1 MCYRGTLVRMES
13 NSLLV
18 ERVQTGVRIEKRLV
32 KVLKAFFEYL
42 CRYPALEALG
52 RFSDALRRF
61 AAAQGKP
68 NLYHET
74 ITWAYV
80 LIIRQR
86 MAQSANQ
93 EWDEFA
99 QNNPDLFVWKKGI
112 LSRYY
117 SEEVLN
123 SDLARKVFIFPDK
136 QET

>member
-1 MCYRGTLVRMES
+1 MTDLIENFEQGKLEQFHHSDHLRM
-13 NSLLV
+13 
-18 ERVQTGVRIEKRLV
+18 
-32 KVLKAFFEYL
+32 AFEYL

-52 RFSDALRRF
+52 RFSDTLRRF

-68 NLYHET
+68 HLYHET

-86 MAQSANQ
+86 MAESANPRD
-93 EWDEFA
+93 WNEFA
-99 QNNPDLFVWKKGI
+99 RNNPDLFVWKKEI

-117 SEEVLN
+117 SEELLN

>member
-1 MCYRGTLVRMES
+1 MIATTNDLIDNFEQGKLEQFHHSDHLRM
-13 NSLLV
+13 
-18 ERVQTGVRIEKRLV
+18 
-32 KVLKAFFEYL
+32 AFEYL

-52 RFSDALRRF
+52 RFSDTLRRF

-68 NLYHET
+68 HLYHET

-86 MAQSANQ
+86 MAQSANPQ

-117 SEEVLN
+117 SEELLN

-136 QET
+136 QES

>member
-1 MCYRGTLVRMES
+1 MIATTNDLIDNFEQGKLEQFHHSDHVRM
-13 NSLLV
+13 
-18 ERVQTGVRIEKRLV
+18 
-32 KVLKAFFEYL
+32 AFEYL

-86 MAQSANQ
+86 MAQSANPRD
-93 EWDEFA
+93 WNEFA
-99 QNNPDLFVWKKGI
+99 RNNPDLFVWKKGI

-117 SEEVLN
+117 SEESLK

-136 QET
+136 QES

>member
-1 MCYRGTLVRMES
+1 MSELICNFERGKLEQFHHSDHVRM
-13 NSLLV
+13 
-18 ERVQTGVRIEKRLV
+18 
-32 KVLKAFFEYL
+32 AFEYL
-42 CRYPALEALG
+42 CRYPALEALA

-86 MAQSANQ
+86 MAQSANPRD
-93 EWDEFA
+93 WNEFA
-99 QNNPDLFVWKKGI
+99 RNNPDLFVWKKGI

-117 SEEVLN
+117 SEELLN

>member
-1 MCYRGTLVRMES
+1 MIATMTDLIENFERGKLEQFHHSDHVRM
-13 NSLLV
+13 
-18 ERVQTGVRIEKRLV
+18 
-32 KVLKAFFEYL
+32 AFEYL
-42 CRYPALEALG
+42 CHYPALEALG

-68 NLYHET
+68 HLYHET

-99 QNNPDLFVWKKGI
+99 QNNPDLFVWLKPVSPGCTIASWTRYCKE
-112 LSRYY
+112 SRCHKITFLFLF
-117 SEEVLN
+117 S
-123 SDLARKVFIFPDK
+123 SR
-136 QET
+136 

>member
-1 MCYRGTLVRMES
+1 M
-13 NSLLV
+13 
-18 ERVQTGVRIEKRLV
+18 
-32 KVLKAFFEYL
+32 AFEYL
-42 CRYPALEALG
+42 GRYPALEALA

-86 MAQSANQ
+86 MAQSAKPQ

-117 SEEVLN
+117 SEDVLK

-136 QET
+136 QES

>member
-1 MCYRGTLVRMES
+1 MSELICNFERGKLEQFHHSDHVRM
-13 NSLLV
+13 
-18 ERVQTGVRIEKRLV
+18 
-32 KVLKAFFEYL
+32 AFEYL

-86 MAQSANQ
+86 MAQTQ
-93 EWDEFA
+93 T
-99 QNNPDLFVWKKGI
+99 LGI
-112 LSRYY
+112 GTSSRGIILTYLSGRRGY
-117 SEEVLN
+117 
-123 SDLARKVFIFPDK
+123 
-136 QET
+136 

>member
-1 MCYRGTLVRMES
+1 MIATTNDLIDNFEQGKLEQFHHSDHVRM
-13 NSLLV
+13 
-18 ERVQTGVRIEKRLV
+18 
-32 KVLKAFFEYL
+32 AFEYL

-86 MAQSANQ
+86 MAQSANPRD
-93 EWDEFA
+93 WNEFA
-99 QNNPDLFVWKKGI
+99 RNNPDLFVWKKGI

-117 SEEVLN
+117 SEDVLK

-136 QET
+136 QES

>member
-1 MCYRGTLVRMES
+1 VIATTTDLIDNFEQGKLEQFHHSDHVRM
-13 NSLLV
+13 
-18 ERVQTGVRIEKRLV
+18 
-32 KVLKAFFEYL
+32 AFEYL

-52 RFSDALRRF
+52 RFSFALRRF

-86 MAQSANQ
+86 MARSANPQ
-93 EWDEFA
+93 EWDQFA
-99 QNNPDLFVWKKGI
+99 QNNPDLFVWKNGI

-136 QET
+136 QER